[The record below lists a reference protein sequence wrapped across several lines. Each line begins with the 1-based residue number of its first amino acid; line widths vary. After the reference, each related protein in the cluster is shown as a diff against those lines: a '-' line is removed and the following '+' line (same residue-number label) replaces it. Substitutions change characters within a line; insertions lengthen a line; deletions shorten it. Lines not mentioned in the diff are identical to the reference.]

1 VVSVT
6 DTYGRILGFLDRIGT
21 MWFIKIMIRFINVAY
36 ELQAFV
42 SWLFNDAVSTEA
54 M

>member
-6 DTYGRILGFLDRIGT
+6 DPYGRILGSLDRIGI

-36 ELQAFV
+36 ELQAFL
-42 SWLFNDAVSTEA
+42 SSLFNDAVSTEA
-54 M
+54 I